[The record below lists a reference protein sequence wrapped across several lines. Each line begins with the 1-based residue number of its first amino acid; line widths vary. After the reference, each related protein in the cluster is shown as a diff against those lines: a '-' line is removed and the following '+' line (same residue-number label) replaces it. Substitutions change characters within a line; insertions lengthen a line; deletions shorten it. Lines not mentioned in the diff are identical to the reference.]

1 MLHLISSGDLDTG
14 MIKRYIC
21 DSKDDFK
28 ELPIVK
34 EGSTVIVVD
43 TSEVYEI
50 NASGE
55 WKFKHSLG
63 VGGGGTP
70 SCNAPHWEE
79 LKN

>member
-14 MIKRYIC
+14 MIKRDIC

-43 TSEVYEI
+43 TSKVYEI

-63 VGGGGTP
+63 TGGGNTP
-70 SCNAPHWEE
+70 SCNAPYWEN
-79 LKN
+79 LKD